1 MSSEN
6 FVIPTGVEESLA
18 VSVLPT
24 CLRTEISRDVS
35 TSLDMTKRS
44 VGMTEGPADV
54 TEKLFASLDV
64 YHDVASRSAAL
75 NMAIDEALLEIATK
89 PLIRSYKWDHPALSF
104 GYFGKFA
111 DVANHAPTHDI
122 VRRWTG
128 GGIVFHGDDLT
139 YSVVIPVAD
148 SAFGESS
155 MSIYEKIHSAVSV
168 AFAAT
173 GKSVELAPVAALD
186 EGRTNN
192 ATAIDHCYRREE
204 CFANPVRADV
214 LSNGRKIAG
223 AAQRRTR
230 RGLLQQGSIQD
241 VALNEE
247 FADQLASELG
257 SKRCQKTL
265 DEHLIA
271 RANEIAEEKYGTGM
285 WLRKR

>member
-1 MSSEN
+1 MSSRN
-6 FVIPTGVEESLA
+6 ASPV
-18 VSVLPT
+18 
-24 CLRTEISRDVS
+24 RTE
-35 TSLDMTKRS
+35 TSLNISGNSKRFLHF
-44 VGMTEGPADV
+44 GRNDREGE
-54 TEKLFASLDV
+54 TTRHLFFSLDV

-75 NMAIDEALLEIATK
+75 NMAIDEALLEIATE
-89 PLIRSYKWDHPALSF
+89 PLIRFYKWDHPALSF

-111 DVANHAPTHDI
+111 DVANHATVRDL

-173 GKSVELAPVAALD
+173 GKSVELVPVAALD
-186 EGRTNN
+186 ERRTNN

-230 RGLLQQGSIQD
+230 GGLLQQGSIQD